1 MDHGPFFSPQKN
13 QFFLSTPNYQLLL
26 QQNLRI
32 TVHVEHAGAKNM
44 PCTVLVCGFFGD
56 TGKGKL
62 ISYLAVKDQTAV
74 TARAGVGPNAG
85 HTVVFEGKT
94 YKLRMLPSAFTNPDC
109 RLLIG
114 PGVLVNPE
122 IFLQEIKNT
131 GSQGRVGIDA
141 QCAII
146 EPKHMEADKKGY
158 LAKKIKSTGSG
169 SGPCNSDRVM
179 RVAKLARDF
188 PKLKD
193 FLVDVPLEVNN
204 AIYEGKNVLI
214 EGTQGTYLSLFHGTY
229 PYCTSKD
236 VCAAAAC
243 SDIGVGPTNVDDV
256 IVVFKSYNTR
266 VGGGPLPGEL
276 SWEEAKRR
284 GWAEIA
290 TVTGR
295 KRRAA
300 PFDFDLA
307 KRAVM
312 LNGATQTAVTKID
325 ILFPECKGAKFY
337 GELSKEAKAFI
348 EKIEKQLKVPVT
360 LLGTGPGTMEVVDR
374 REELMK

>member
-1 MDHGPFFSPQKN
+1 M
-13 QFFLSTPNYQLLL
+13 
-26 QQNLRI
+26 
-32 TVHVEHAGAKNM
+32 V
-44 PCTVLVCGFFGD
+44 CTVLVCGFFGD
-56 TGKGKL
+56 TGKGKM
-62 ISYLAVKDQTAV
+62 ISYLAVKDKNAI

-94 YKLRMLPSAFTNPDC
+94 YKLRMLPSAFTYSNC

-114 PGVLVNPE
+114 PGVLVNPK
-122 IFLQEIKNT
+122 ILLQEIQDT
-131 GSQGRVGIDA
+131 GAQGRVGVDP

-146 EPKHMEADKKGY
+146 EPKHMVADKKGY

-169 SGPCNSDRVM
+169 SGPCNADRVM

-188 PKLKD
+188 PKLED
-193 FLVDVPLEVNN
+193 LLVDVPLEVNT
-204 AIYEGKNVLI
+204 ALDEGKNVLI

-243 SDIGVGPTNVDDV
+243 SDVGVGPTNVDEV
-256 IVVFKSYNTR
+256 IVVFKAYNTR
-266 VGGGPLPGEL
+266 VGGGPLRGEI
-276 SWEEAKRR
+276 SWEEAEKR

-290 TVTGR
+290 TNTGR

-300 PFDFDLA
+300 PFSFELA

-312 LNGATQTAVTKID
+312 LNGATQIAVTKID
-325 ILFPECKGAKFY
+325 ILFPDCKGARYYSDF
-337 GELSKEAKAFI
+337 SNKARNFI
-348 EKIEKQLKVPVT
+348 ENIEEKLKVPIT
-360 LLGTGPGTMEVVDR
+360 LIGTGPGTMEVVDR
-374 REELMK
+374 REELNK